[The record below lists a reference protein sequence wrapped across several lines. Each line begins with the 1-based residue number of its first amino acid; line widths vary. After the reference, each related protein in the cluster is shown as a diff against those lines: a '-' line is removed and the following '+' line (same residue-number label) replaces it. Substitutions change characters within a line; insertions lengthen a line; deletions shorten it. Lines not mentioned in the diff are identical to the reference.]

1 MSNYTTSYKRYL
13 ARGSKPDMY
22 QAYGQRAADSR
33 RYSKYTSAYR
43 DYLSMGNPKDLYKQ
57 FGAEKWKNRN
67 RPGPRYMPGKRTREG
82 NDGREGKWRKTD
94 HGPSNVVQGGRT
106 KSYLEW
112 EAAGK
117 PMGTYAKFGPHRAY
131 WRKNS
136 SDPAAAFK

>member
-1 MSNYTTSYKRYL
+1 MSNYTTAYKRYL
-13 ARGSKPDMY
+13 ASGQKPDMY
-22 QAYGQRAADSR
+22 TAYGIRAADR
-33 RYSKYTSAYR
+33 KRYAGYTTAYKE
-43 DYLSMGNPKDLYKQ
+43 YLSYGGKKPGYKA
-57 FGAEKWKNRN
+57 FGEQVWGRRN
-67 RPGPRYMPGKRTREG
+67 RAPPRYMPGKRSREG
-82 NDGREGKWRKTD
+82 DGSREGKWRKTG

-117 PMGTYAKFGPHRAY
+117 PMGSYAKFGPHRAY